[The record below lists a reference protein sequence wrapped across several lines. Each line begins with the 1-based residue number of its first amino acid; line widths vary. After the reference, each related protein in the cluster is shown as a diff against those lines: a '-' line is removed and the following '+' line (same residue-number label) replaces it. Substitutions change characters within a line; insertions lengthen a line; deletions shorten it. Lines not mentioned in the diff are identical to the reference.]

1 MKYSIYSLISILLFS
16 SSLLSW
22 EKFSIKEHHY
32 VSSYYYPSE
41 SNCEVI
47 IDLEDFEY
55 YGEFSDYLN
64 KKMEY
69 DYNVTLRFRVDN
81 YLYSIKPIKNKSF
94 GTFYCGIRTPR
105 AVIGKDFIMAD
116 SPLMID
122 LRQGEQTDQIHELF
136 LNQYN
141 PIDEYGDF
149 NKKRFA
155 TILDIQLSENS
166 KIELLKKRILLA
178 IKNYEQV
185 KELFPEV
192 QFNIQIAQKYPELP
206 PPPPAPRS

>member
-32 VSSYYYPSE
+32 VSSYYHPSE

-69 DYNVTLRFRVDN
+69 DYNVTIRFQIDN
-81 YLYSIKPIKNKSF
+81 HVYKIIPTHHRYIF
-94 GTFYCGIRTPR
+94 GCNRFDRDIL
-105 AVIGKDFIMAD
+105 IGKDYIMAD

-122 LRQGEQTDQIHELF
+122 LREGEQTDQIHELF

-185 KELFPEV
+185 KELFSEA